1 MEYSIVERKPGA
13 WFVDLKVG
21 GEREYTGAYIVAT
34 GNEVAFVE
42 VGPSTTADS
51 MLKALDEIGYR
62 PENVKY
68 LLPTHVH
75 LDHAG
80 AAGALVKHLPN
91 AYVISH
97 KRGVPHMVDPE
108 SALWRAANKV
118 LGFVAEIYGK
128 PEPVPPE
135 KIIPVEDEIGIY
147 VGKLHLRIIST
158 PGHASHHL
166 SVFLLQH
173 SIVFTGDAA
182 GIYVPSL
189 DVVLPAT
196 PPPFRLGQAL
206 RSIEAMISLGPKLV
220 AYTHFDL
227 SADGKRNLK
236 KHYYQL
242 IHWYETAKKAVTNGM
257 NDPDDLF
264 DLIAERDDDLKKF
277 LLNSH
282 NLDGLRRGVETSLR
296 GFIQMVEEERAEGQ
310 ALEKQVESS

>member
-1 MEYSIVERKPGA
+1 MEYSIIERKPGV

-21 GEREYTGAYIVAT
+21 GEREYTGAYIVAS
-34 GNEVAFVE
+34 GKEVAFVE
-42 VGPSTTADS
+42 VGPSSTADN
-51 MLKALDEIGYR
+51 MLHALYEIGYR

-97 KRGVPHMVDPE
+97 KKGVPHMMDPE
-108 SALWRAANKV
+108 STLWSAANKV
-118 LGFVAEIYGK
+118 LGFVAEMYGK
-128 PEPVPPE
+128 PEPIPPE
-135 KIIPVEDEIGIY
+135 KIIPVEEETGID
-147 VGKLHLRIIST
+147 VGKLHLKIIST

-166 SVFLLQH
+166 SVFHLQD
-173 SIVFTGDAA
+173 SVVFTGDAA

-196 PPPFRLGQAL
+196 PPPFRLAQAL
-206 RSIEAMISLGPKLV
+206 KSIEAMISLGPKLV

-227 SADGKRNLK
+227 SADGERNLN

-242 IHWYETAKKAVTNGM
+242 IHWYETTKKAVANRM

-282 NLDGLRRGVETSLR
+282 NLVGLRRGVETSLR
-296 GFIQMVEEERAEGQ
+296 GFIQIVEDEGNGG
-310 ALEKQVESS
+310 SNP

>member
-1 MEYSIVERKPGA
+1 MEYSIVERKPGV

-21 GEREYTGAYIVAT
+21 GEREYTGAYIVAS
-34 GNEVAFVE
+34 GNEVAFME
-42 VGPSTTADS
+42 VGPSSTSDN
-51 MLKALDEIGYR
+51 MLHALDEIGYR
-62 PENVKY
+62 PENVRY

-80 AAGALVKHLPN
+80 AAGALIGHLPN

-97 KRGVPHMVDPE
+97 KRGVPHLVDPE
-108 SALWRAANKV
+108 STLWRMANQV

-128 PEPVPPE
+128 PEPIPPE
-135 KIIPVEDEIGIY
+135 KIIPVEDEIGLD
-147 VGKLHLRIIST
+147 VGKFHLKIIPT

-166 SVFLLQH
+166 CIFLLTD

-206 RSIEAMISLGPKLV
+206 KSVETMISLGPKQV

-227 SADGKRNLK
+227 FADGEENLK
-236 KHYYQL
+236 KHYRQL
-242 IHWYETAKKAVTNGM
+242 THWYETTKKAMARGI
-257 NDPDDLF
+257 NDYHSLF
-264 DLIAERDDDLKKF
+264 DLIAVQDNDLKKF

-282 NLDGLRRGVETSLR
+282 NLDGLRRGVETSLK
-296 GFIQMVEEERAEGQ
+296 GFMQIVEEEGT
-310 ALEKQVESS
+310 